1 MLCCGFLTYVELNNG
16 LRHIF
21 RFSMTNDIFSGNEI
35 DGGEV
40 KQINRGQNKQSE
52 KGNLPQGT
60 AIGTITIERDQL
72 LSDLDCRNA
81 HQGRNDVG
89 EEKEAEQLLEQDA
102 FLFPFP
108 DTQPVKQ
115 AIFLPVAGKA

>member
-1 MLCCGFLTYVELNNG
+1 
-16 LRHIF
+16 
-21 RFSMTNDIFSGNEI
+21 MTNDIFSGNEI

-108 DTQPVKQ
+108 DTQ
-115 AIFLPVAGKA
+115 AGKADDISAGRRKGLKGPSGQAMPLT